1 MAYRVYQHER
11 EQYLR
16 GGRMQRVPHE
26 IARREQP
33 ERRQHRSADEHAR
46 HRAHDERQEQRR
58 VERDTSQ
65 SKKRAAS
72 SRPTKARKRIETRS
86 QMREQR
92 DKRDDAQP
100 FVRGVPVSWGKTA
113 TAKNTAATASSAA
126 FRFFGIPY
134 PILFSSSTSPPKKT
148 TGPKIHRFRLA
159 SDALR

>member
-1 MAYRVYQHER
+1 
-11 EQYLR
+11 
-16 GGRMQRVPHE
+16 MQRVPHE

-58 VERDTSQ
+58 VERDASQ

-72 SRPTKARKRIETRS
+72 SRPAKARKRIEARS

-100 FVRGVPVSWGKTA
+100 FVRGDARELGQNRHRK
-113 TAKNTAATASSAA
+113 KNTAATASSAA

-148 TGPKIHRFRLA
+148 TGPKTHRFRLA
-159 SDALR
+159 FDALR